1 MKIETIVKAKAND
14 LKMRPNSS
22 NVSLVR
28 PKRSQ
33 LYQRMPGRRQD
44 FLVLFNPDHQYK
56 YCRDADRCFFGTAPT
71 LAEVDNIYG
80 NNTATSWLVAQLINL
95 SEYCGL
101 KEKATVGQLED
112 CAKTIVSI
120 FYFLKVTELMYFFLK
135 FKSGTY
141 GRFYSFFD
149 PQFITTSL
157 RDFCTERNE
166 RYAKHE
172 EELNVLKAKRQ
183 QAKAISYPEYLKLK
197 IQKGNGKNNSKTD

>member
-1 MKIETIVKAKAND
+1 
-14 LKMRPNSS
+14 
-22 NVSLVR
+22 
-28 PKRSQ
+28 
-33 LYQRMPGRRQD
+33 
-44 FLVLFNPDHQYK
+44 
-56 YCRDADRCFFGTAPT
+56 
-71 LAEVDNIYG
+71 
-80 NNTATSWLVAQLINL
+80 
-95 SEYCGL
+95 
-101 KEKATVGQLED
+101 
-112 CAKTIVSI
+112 
-120 FYFLKVTELMYFFLK
+120 MYFFLK